1 LIAERY
7 KFDFSV
13 LSLATTFRQN
23 FKSMIEKV
31 KNYYKN
37 HPLNTI
43 LGVGLLLRL
52 LSAIFSKGY
61 GMTDDHFKII
71 EEAQSLLIGQLTDE
85 WVPIEGTGGGKRS
98 MLYPYLHYL
107 FFKLLESIQIT
118 DPQVKMYF
126 VRFIHAFYSMLTIV
140 FSFKIMELLSDKK
153 WAARIGW
160 IAAMFWFLP
169 MMSVRNLVEV
179 VSMPLLLWG
188 TYILLRYERNLASLK
203 HVFIAGVV
211 FSFAFTIRFQAV
223 SFIGGIVF
231 FLMYKKYW
239 KALILLGLG
248 GLLPFVFNHIFIE
261 SILFDFPLFGKLI
274 NYIEFN
280 LENSTTYVIGP
291 WYNYALLFLGIFIP
305 PLSIIMLIGLFKAS
319 RKYLILS
326 LPFFCFFLFHSFFP
340 GKQERFVL
348 PILMF
353 FPILGFLGYRMLID
367 GNAWWSK
374 HQKFFQTSW
383 KIFWVINIIVL
394 IPITLTYS
402 KRSKVEAM
410 YHLSPLEMNE
420 KDYILYC
427 ADRFSA
433 IGNMPYYYM
442 KAERYPAY
450 MRIYE
455 DVHMATVLDELK
467 TKETA
472 EYPDFIFLF
481 HHDKMDERLEE
492 FKTVMPNLSFEKT
505 MQASFIDRFMH
516 WLNPKNRNYSIDI
529 YRNKK

>member
-1 LIAERY
+1 ML
-7 KFDFSV
+7 
-13 LSLATTFRQN
+13 
-23 FKSMIEKV
+23 EKV
-31 KNYYKN
+31 NTYYRK
-37 HPLNTI
+37 HPLTTI
-43 LGVGLLLRL
+43 LGVGLVLRL

-107 FFKLLESIQIT
+107 FFKFLESVHIT

-126 VRFIHAFYSMLTIV
+126 VRFIHAFYSMLTIF
-140 FSFKIMELLSDKK
+140 FSYKIMEILSDKK

-179 VSMPLLLWG
+179 VSLPLLLWG
-188 TYILLRYERNLASLK
+188 TYLILKYDKNLAK
-203 HVFIAGVV
+203 IKVV
-211 FSFAFTIRFQAV
+211 FLAGIVLSFAFTVRFQAV
-223 SFIGGIVF
+223 SFVGGLVL
-231 FLMYKKYW
+231 FLAYKKYW
-239 KALILLGLG
+239 KALGLMALG
-248 GLLPFVFNHIFIE
+248 GILPFVFNHIYIE

-280 LENSTTYVIGP
+280 IENSTTYVIGP

-326 LPFFCFFLFHSFFP
+326 LPFFCFFIFHSFFP

-353 FPILGFLGYRMLID
+353 FPILGLLGYRMFLN
-367 GNAWWSK
+367 GNNWWTK
-374 HQKFFQTSW
+374 RPKFFRTSW
-383 KIFWVINIIVL
+383 RIFWAINIIVL
-394 IPITLTYS
+394 IPITFTYS

-410 YHLSPLEMNE
+410 YHLASLEMEE

-442 KAERYPAY
+442 KAERYPEY
-450 MRIYE
+450 TRIYE
-455 DVHMATVLDELK
+455 DIHMATVLDELK
-467 TKETA
+467 TIEKS
-472 EYPDFIFLF
+472 EYPDFVFLF
-481 HHDKMDERLEE
+481 HHQGMEGRLDE

-505 MQASFIDRFMH
+505 VHASFIDRFMH
-516 WLNPKNRNYSIDI
+516 WLNPRNRNYNIDI
-529 YRNKK
+529 YRNEK